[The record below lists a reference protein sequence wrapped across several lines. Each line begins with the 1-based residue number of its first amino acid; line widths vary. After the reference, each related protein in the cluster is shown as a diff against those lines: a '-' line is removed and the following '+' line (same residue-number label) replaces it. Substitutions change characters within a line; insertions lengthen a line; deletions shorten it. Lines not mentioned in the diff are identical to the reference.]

1 MKNFSEISL
10 SPEVAEAIEAM
21 GFVTP
26 TPIQSQVIPAMLES
40 PKDLIA
46 LAQTGTGKTAAFGI
60 PLIELVD
67 KSAKK
72 PQALILAPTRELC
85 VQIEKDL
92 KAFSAQTKHF
102 YTVAVYGGA
111 NIRLQI
117 DQLRKGVQVV
127 VATPGRLIDLI
138 GRKAVDLTHVKYL
151 VLDEA
156 DEMLNMGFQED
167 IDEILATTPK
177 EKVTWLFS
185 ATMPQEIKTI
195 SKKYMSKPLE
205 ISAGNVNQTN
215 ANIEHQYYTVSPR
228 NKYPALKRIL
238 DYNPDIY
245 GIIFC
250 RTKAETQDIA
260 ERLIK
265 DGYNADSLHGDLSQM
280 QRDKVMQAFREKT
293 LQMLIATDVAARGID
308 VDNLTHI
315 INLHL
320 PDDIDFY
327 THRSGR
333 TARAGKT
340 GISIVLSTEKDLYRI
355 KQLER
360 KLSMKFKQM
369 MVPTGIE
376 VCEKQLLNL
385 IHRVHDVEVNES
397 EIAKYLPVIEKEF
410 ADLTKDDVIKKFAS
424 LEFNRFLN
432 YYRFAEDLNIGERRE
447 VRDYATKRGNSDL
460 MFINLGKMDN
470 VSPKDL
476 VEMIKQVGTV
486 KAHEIG
492 DIRLK
497 GAYSFFEVP
506 ASVSQR
512 VVQSFNGFV
521 FRGRRVRVEIQNER
535 QEFPKKKSHK
545 GSSREMKPYKGKR
558 K

>member
-1 MKNFSEISL
+1 MKNFSELGL
-10 SPEVAEAIEAM
+10 SEAVAIAIAEL
-21 GFVTP
+21 GFEKP

-40 PKDLIA
+40 AKDLIA

-60 PLIELVD
+60 PLVELID
-67 KSAKK
+67 TSAKK
-72 PQALILAPTRELC
+72 PQALVLAPTRELC
-85 VQIEKDL
+85 VQIENDL
-92 KAFSAQTKHF
+92 KAFSAKTKHF

-111 NIRLQI
+111 NIRTQI

-127 VATPGRLIDLI
+127 VATPGRLIDLL
-138 GRKAVDLTHVKYL
+138 GRRAVDLSQIKYL

-167 IDEILATTPK
+167 IDEILSTTPK

-185 ATMPQEIKTI
+185 ATMPTEIKSI
-195 SKKYMSKPLE
+195 SKKYMKSPME

-215 ANIEHQYYTVSPR
+215 ANIEHQYYLVQPK
-228 NKYPALKRIL
+228 NKYAALKRIL

-250 RTKAETQDIA
+250 RTKAETQEIA
-260 ERLIK
+260 EKLIK

-280 QRDKVMQAFREKT
+280 QRDKVMLAFRERT

-308 VDNLTHI
+308 IDNLTHI

-320 PDDIDFY
+320 PDDMDFY

-340 GISIVLSTEKDLYRI
+340 GISLVLISEKDLYKI
-355 KQLER
+355 KHLER
-360 KLSMKFKQM
+360 KLQMQFKKM
-369 MVPTGIE
+369 TVPSGIE
-376 VCEKQLLNL
+376 VCEKQLLNM
-385 IHRVHDVEVNES
+385 IHRVHEVEVNEA

-410 ADLTKDDVIKKFAS
+410 ADMTKEDVLKKFAS
-424 LEFNRFLN
+424 LEFNRFLE

-447 VRDYATKRGNSDL
+447 VREYATKKGNNDL

-470 VSPKDL
+470 LGAKEL
-476 VEMIKQVGTV
+476 VEMVKQVGNV
-486 KAHEIG
+486 RPHDIG

-497 GAYSFFEVP
+497 GAYSFFELP
-506 ASVSQR
+506 ANQSQR
-512 VVQSFNGFV
+512 VVQAFNGFV
-521 FRGRRVRVEIQNER
+521 YRGRRVRVEIQNENN
-535 QEFPKKKSHK
+535 SI
-545 GSSREMKPYKGKR
+545 YY
-558 K
+558 

>member
-1 MKNFSEISL
+1 MKNFSELGL
-10 SPEVAEAIEAM
+10 SEAVAIAIAEL
-21 GFVTP
+21 GFEKP

-40 PKDLIA
+40 AKDLIA

-60 PLIELVD
+60 PLVELID
-67 KSAKK
+67 TSAKK
-72 PQALILAPTRELC
+72 PQALVLAPTRELC
-85 VQIEKDL
+85 VQIENDL
-92 KAFSAQTKHF
+92 KAFSAKTKHF

-111 NIRLQI
+111 NIRTQI

-127 VATPGRLIDLI
+127 VATPGRLIDLL
-138 GRKAVDLTHVKYL
+138 GRRAVDLSQIKYL

-167 IDEILATTPK
+167 IDEILSTTPK

-185 ATMPQEIKTI
+185 ATMPTEIKSI
-195 SKKYMSKPLE
+195 SKKYMKSPME

-215 ANIEHQYYTVSPR
+215 ANIEHQYYLVQPK
-228 NKYPALKRIL
+228 NKYAALKRIL

-250 RTKAETQDIA
+250 RTKAETQEIA
-260 ERLIK
+260 EKLIK

-280 QRDKVMQAFREKT
+280 QRDKVMLAFRERT

-308 VDNLTHI
+308 IDNLTHI

-320 PDDIDFY
+320 PDDMDFY

-340 GISIVLSTEKDLYRI
+340 GISLVLISEKDLYKI
-355 KQLER
+355 KHLER
-360 KLSMKFKQM
+360 KLQMQFKKM
-369 MVPTGIE
+369 TVPSGIE
-376 VCEKQLLNL
+376 VCEKQLLNM
-385 IHRVHDVEVNES
+385 IHRVHEVEVNEA

-410 ADLTKDDVIKKFAS
+410 ADMTKEDVLKKFAS
-424 LEFNRFLN
+424 LEFNRFLE

-447 VRDYATKRGNSDL
+447 VREYATKKGNNDL

-470 VSPKDL
+470 LGAKEL
-476 VEMIKQVGTV
+476 VEMVKQVGNV
-486 KAHEIG
+486 RPHDIG

-497 GAYSFFEVP
+497 GAYSFFELP
-506 ASVSQR
+506 ANQSQR
-512 VVQSFNGFV
+512 VVQAFNGFV
-521 FRGRRVRVEIQNER
+521 YRGRRVRVEIQNER
-535 QEFPKKKSHK
+535 QEFPKKKAHK
-545 GSSREMKPYKGKR
+545 GGSREMKPYKGKR

>member
-1 MKNFSEISL
+1 MKTFQDLGL
-10 SPEVAEAIEAM
+10 SKPVLDAIEAL
-21 GFVTP
+21 GFINP
-26 TPIQSQVIPAMLES
+26 TPIQQEVIPAMLAES
-40 PKDLIA
+40 QDIIA
-46 LAQTGTGKTAAFGI
+46 LAHTGTGKTAAFGL
-60 PLIELVD
+60 PLIELID
-67 KSAKK
+67 TTTKK

-85 VQIEKDL
+85 VQIENDL
-92 KAFSAQTKHF
+92 KLFAKNTRNFNS
-102 YTVAVYGGA
+102 VAVYGGA
-111 NIRLQI
+111 NIRNQI
-117 DQLRKGVQVV
+117 DSIRRGVQVV
-127 VATPGRLIDLI
+127 VATPGRLIDLL
-138 GRKAVDLTHVKYL
+138 GRKAVDLTQIKYL

-167 IDEILATTPK
+167 IDEILSTTPK

-185 ATMPQEIKTI
+185 ATMPSEIKQI
-195 SKKYMSKPLE
+195 SKKYMHKPLE
-205 ISAGNVNQTN
+205 ISAGKMEQGNV
-215 ANIEHQYYTVSPR
+215 NIEHQYYIVSPK

-250 RTKAETQDIA
+250 RTKAETQDVA

-280 QRDKVMQAFREKT
+280 QRDKVMAAFRERT

-308 VDNLTHI
+308 VTDLTHI

-333 TARAGKT
+333 TGRAGKS
-340 GISIVLSTEKDLYRI
+340 GISLALVSEKDMYRI

-360 KLSMKFKQM
+360 KLTKPFKKM

-376 VCEKQLLNL
+376 VCEKQLLSL
-385 IHRVHDVEVNES
+385 IHRVREVKVDEK
-397 EIAKYLPVIEKEF
+397 EISKYLPMIEKEF
-410 ADLTKDDVIKKFAS
+410 ENLNKEEVIKRFAS

-432 YYRFAEDLNIGERRE
+432 YYRFAEDLNMREARGENRE
-447 VRDYATKRGNSDL
+447 RSVRKGDVDL
-460 MFINLGKMDN
+460 MFINLGKMDHM
-470 VSPKDL
+470 VEKDL
-476 VEMIKQVGTV
+476 VEMIKQVGGL
-486 KAHEIG
+486 KPNEIG

-506 ASVSQR
+506 ANMSEK
-512 VVQSFNGFV
+512 VVRAFNGFI
-521 FRGRRVRVEIQNER
+521 FRGRRVRIEIQNER
-535 QEFPKKKSHK
+535 QERNDFPKKKA
-545 GSSREMKPYKGKR
+545 GGRDRRPMKR
-558 K
+558 R

>member
-1 MKNFSEISL
+1 MKNFSEIAL
-10 SPEVAEAIEAM
+10 SPEVAEAIETM

-26 TPIQSQVIPAMLES
+26 TPIQAQVIPAMLES
-40 PKDLIA
+40 AKDLIA

-60 PLIELVD
+60 PLIELID
-67 KSAKK
+67 KTAKK

-127 VATPGRLIDLI
+127 VATPGRLIDLL
-138 GRKAVDLTHVKYL
+138 GRKAVDLTHVKYV

-177 EKVTWLFS
+177 EKFTWLFS
-185 ATMPQEIKTI
+185 ATMPQEIKSI
-195 SKKYMSKPLE
+195 SKKYMRQPLE

-215 ANIEHQYYTVSPR
+215 ENIEHQYYTLQPR

-280 QRDKVMQAFREKT
+280 QRDKVMLAFREKT

-320 PDDIDFY
+320 PDDMDFY

-340 GISIVLSTEKDLYRI
+340 GISIVLISEKDLYRI

-376 VCEKQLLNL
+376 VCEKQLLSL
-385 IHRVHDVEVNES
+385 IHRVHEVPVNES
-397 EIAKYLPVIEKEF
+397 EISKYMPVIEKEF
-410 ADLTKDDVIKKFAS
+410 ADLTKDEVIKKFAS

-447 VRDYATKRGNSDL
+447 VREYANKKGDSDL

-470 VSPKDL
+470 VGPKDL

-506 ASVSQR
+506 TSVSQR

-535 QEFPKKKSHK
+535 QEFPKKKAHK
-545 GSSREMKPYKGKR
+545 GGSREMKPYKGKR